1 MASLDKGSLDKAIQE
16 LLVEQL
22 TLKNKGSG
30 SNPYL
35 ISNSTAQQLNVAGY
49 FQSTNRLRFQDGTN
63 YYAQLTSSLTANRTI
78 TLPDSNLTVAGK
90 DINNNFSVAQNMIG
104 LEIDNDGHINF
115 ARTSIDYADL
125 KVKNST
131 ILRLQQNADGSVFLY
146 NHLIPNDN
154 ITYDLGNSSK
164 FWNKLFVQEIEI
176 NNQSTGSNSI
186 ISSNSTLHLL
196 QFNGKI
202 EVNGSISLKGNSGVR
217 AWLTHNNVSER
228 TITFQDK
235 SYTVGDQSEID
246 TNTTDIADNKK
257 VIAKGSTNGRFI
269 TLTHGGTSGDERDC
283 KRDKLNDGVFVTLT
297 SMAYSHYFDLPLL
310 TYPNDH
316 YLNLSAIELRVIDAD
331 ANNYIDYIK
340 IMGIR
345 EADGVEIELYTY
357 DTNITSA
364 QKFSDT
370 FTAIDVRTYES
381 IYVEVRVYNTSSGNV
396 KYRIPRLKYYY
407 SKI

>member
-1 MASLDKGSLDKAIQE
+1 
-16 LLVEQL
+16 
-22 TLKNKGSG
+22 
-30 SNPYL
+30 
-35 ISNSTAQQLNVAGY
+35 
-49 FQSTNRLRFQDGTN
+49 
-63 YYAQLTSSLTANRTI
+63 
-78 TLPDSNLTVAGK
+78 
-90 DINNNFSVAQNMIG
+90 
-104 LEIDNDGHINF
+104 
-115 ARTSIDYADL
+115 
-125 KVKNST
+125 
-131 ILRLQQNADGSVFLY
+131 
-146 NHLIPNDN
+146 
-154 ITYDLGNSSK
+154 
-164 FWNKLFVQEIEI
+164 
-176 NNQSTGSNSI
+176 
-186 ISSNSTLHLL
+186 
-196 QFNGKI
+196 
-202 EVNGSISLKGNSGVR
+202 
-217 AWLTHNNVSER
+217 
-228 TITFQDK
+228 
-235 SYTVGDQSEID
+235 
-246 TNTTDIADNKK
+246 
-257 VIAKGSTNGRFI
+257 VIAKGSSNGRFI

-340 IMGIR
+340 IMGVR
-345 EADGVEIELYTY
+345 ETDGVEIELYTH